1 MRIPFLGG
9 IDLPELLILA
19 IAVAIAIV
27 VVVIVVASTASNKDS
42 SKARVVK
49 VSNTNQKNKE
59 RVMIEELKQLK
70 ELLDMGAITQE
81 EFDAKKEQILS
92 QPIECAQSAQA
103 QDTASAGE
111 KSKLVAGLLAIFLGT
126 LGIHKFYLGYTQAGV
141 IMLLVSI
148 LGAFLFGLGPL
159 VMGVIALIEGIMYLT
174 KSDADFERIYV
185 IGNKPWF

>member
-9 IDLPELLILA
+9 IGLPELLIL
-19 IAVAIAIV
+19 AIAIV
-27 VVVIVVASTASNKDS
+27 VVVIVVALTAGNKDS

-92 QPIECAQSAQA
+92 QPIECVQDTQT

-126 LGIHKFYLGYTQAGV
+126 LGIHKSYLGYTQAGV

>member
-9 IDLPELLILA
+9 IGLPELLILA
-19 IAVAIAIV
+19 IAIAIAIAIV
-27 VVVIVVASTASNKDS
+27 VVVIIVALTAGNKDS

-81 EFDAKKEQILS
+81 EFDTKKEQILS
-92 QPIECAQSAQA
+92 QPIECA